1 MEREIKSEE
10 VKKVSVSKI
19 KDYFSEESLRFDDY
33 VLSPL
38 VRFKTMTGEP
48 RVIEGMTVGVIC
60 NVRLRR
66 SSTTEPSS
74 CALTRCFCCVA
85 SRRFHRFDA
94 RRLVPVIL

>member
-1 MEREIKSEE
+1 MEREIKSEG

-48 RVIEGMTVGVIC
+48 RVIEGMTV
-60 NVRLRR
+60 
-66 SSTTEPSS
+66 
-74 CALTRCFCCVA
+74 
-85 SRRFHRFDA
+85 
-94 RRLVPVIL
+94 